1 MRAKGTS
8 AAEQRDQMKATLAAA
23 NKVESEANKAL
34 TGAMEAADAYHK
46 VSFSKQKIIPE
57 IIYNII
63 Y

>member
-46 VSFSKQKIIPE
+46 V
-57 IIYNII
+57 
-63 Y
+63 

>member
-46 VSFSKQKIIPE
+46 VCSVVAIQ
-57 IIYNII
+57 
-63 Y
+63 

>member
-46 VSFSKQKIIPE
+46 VCSVVAIQLNNMLSC
-57 IIYNII
+57 NR
-63 Y
+63 